1 MTSVTFT
8 TKDGETNVGN
18 PFILGFTSDKTDE
31 SLLFSET
38 YDLELP
44 PPPPPP
50 LANGLPDTS
59 NYTTQLFVTVTGVN
73 AYEYY
78 IPELITTE
86 QSIQF
91 AVRKSEGGNV
101 TFTYDNS
108 QIGQIF
114 SKLEIVGG
122 SSVSIDLLTN
132 TAVSGVTIDGTTN
145 TVTLA
150 SLGDGEYYT
159 MNVQKV
165 VEGPSENVQNILF
178 ESGYT
183 WFSLYVTP
191 SPNTVGSAFTSP
203 IVNTQLL
210 SQTSNTK
217 YTSNFFGS
225 SWNNSSFTFDNKS
238 MYIAFIEAPS
248 TYNLVVTGNTDTSV
262 SINLVAGWNWIS
274 YPSTISKTVGTLIS
288 NQEAND
294 QILSQTSNTKYTSNF
309 FGSSWNNSSFTF
321 DPNIGYKYFSVSPKV
336 LIINKE

>member
-78 IPELITTE
+78 IPEIITTE

-132 TAVSGVTIDGTTN
+132 TSVSGVTIDGTTN
-145 TVTLA
+145 TVTLP
-150 SLGDGEYYT
+150 SLGDGSYYT

-165 VEGPSENVQNILF
+165 VEGPSEMTINVVEGWNMIGTSDATTVSEIDNDINNKVIL
-178 ESGYT
+178 SNQIY
-183 WFSLYVTP
+183 WY
-191 SPNTVGSAFTSP
+191 NGS
-203 IVNTQLL
+203 N
-210 SQTSNTK
+210 
-217 YTSNFFGS
+217 Y
-225 SWNNSSFTFDNKS
+225 
-238 MYIAFIEAPS
+238 E
-248 TYNLVVTGNTDTSV
+248 GNTAFEMESHKGYWIKCTKVGQIKLVKVNSTVFNETEYVLSV
-262 SINLVAGWNWIS
+262 VEGWNMIGTS
-274 YPSTISKTVGTLIS
+274 RPSIVSEID
-288 NQEAND
+288 ND
-294 QILSQTSNTKYTSNF
+294 INNKVILSNEIYWYNGSNYEGNTAFEMESHKGYWIKCTKV
-309 FGSSWNNSSFTF
+309 GQIKLTF
-321 DPNIGYKYFSVSPKV
+321 
-336 LIINKE
+336 

>member
-78 IPELITTE
+78 IPEIITTE

-132 TAVSGVTIDGTTN
+132 TSVSGVTIDGTTN

-165 VEGPSENVQNILF
+165 VEGPTRLRGNINNDLDSDGNGVVDVADLVFLQKYLNGLTEQVTLADADSDFIIGANVNNDLDSDGNGVVDVADLVFLQKHLNQVSGF
-178 ESGYT
+178 ELPGT
-183 WFSLYVTP
+183 NFS
-191 SPNTVGSAFTSP
+191 
-203 IVNTQLL
+203 
-210 SQTSNTK
+210 
-217 YTSNFFGS
+217 
-225 SWNNSSFTFDNKS
+225 
-238 MYIAFIEAPS
+238 
-248 TYNLVVTGNTDTSV
+248 
-262 SINLVAGWNWIS
+262 
-274 YPSTISKTVGTLIS
+274 
-288 NQEAND
+288 
-294 QILSQTSNTKYTSNF
+294 
-309 FGSSWNNSSFTF
+309 
-321 DPNIGYKYFSVSPKV
+321 
-336 LIINKE
+336 

>member
-1 MTSVTFT
+1 MSSITFT
-8 TKDGETNVGN
+8 TKDGENNIGN

-31 SLLFSET
+31 LFSET

-50 LANGLPDTS
+50 LPTTFLPDTS
-59 NYTTQLFVTVTGVN
+59 KYITQLFVKVTDLNDTFVN

-78 IPELITTE
+78 IPEIITTE

-165 VEGPSENVQNILF
+165 VEGPSEMIVDVVEGWNMIGLSTNGQLVDDAGVVVAGSIYWYGASGYELF
-178 ESGYT
+178 EPTG
-183 WFSLYVTP
+183 L
-191 SPNTVGSAFTSP
+191 
-203 IVNTQLL
+203 
-210 SQTSNTK
+210 
-217 YTSNFFGS
+217 
-225 SWNNSSFTFDNKS
+225 
-238 MYIAFIEAPS
+238 
-248 TYNLVVTGNTDTSV
+248 TGNRGYWVRCSA
-262 SINLVAGWNWIS
+262 AG
-274 YPSTISKTVGTLIS
+274 TIKL
-288 NQEAND
+288 D
-294 QILSQTSNTKYTSNF
+294 
-309 FGSSWNNSSFTF
+309 FT
-321 DPNIGYKYFSVSPKV
+321 
-336 LIINKE
+336 E